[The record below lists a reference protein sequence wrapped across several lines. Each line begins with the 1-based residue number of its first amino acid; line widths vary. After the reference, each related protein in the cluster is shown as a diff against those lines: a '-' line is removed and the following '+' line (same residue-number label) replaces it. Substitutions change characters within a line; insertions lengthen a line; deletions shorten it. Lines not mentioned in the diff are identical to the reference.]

1 MSLAMGS
8 PMTKPSSKLQID
20 ERQIDDITVLTL
32 RGEITAD
39 DGDLVFGRCV
49 DELIK
54 KGQVKIVL
62 NLADVT
68 YIDSSGVGMM
78 VAESKTVYGQG
89 GVMKLAHLT
98 ARSHHL
104 LAMLKL
110 KLVFEIFED
119 EASALRS
126 FAWGPRR

>member
-1 MSLAMGS
+1 
-8 PMTKPSSKLQID
+8 MTKPSSKLQID
-20 ERQIDDITVLTL
+20 ERQIEDITVLDL

-39 DGDLVFGRCV
+39 DGDLVLGRRV

-54 KGQVKIVL
+54 KGHVRIVL

-78 VAESKTVYGQG
+78 VAESKAVYGQG
-89 GVMKLAHLT
+89 GVMKLAHLS

-110 KLVFEIFED
+110 KLVFEIFDD
-119 EASALRS
+119 EASAIRS
-126 FAWGPRR
+126 FVWGPRR

>member
-1 MSLAMGS
+1 
-8 PMTKPSSKLQID
+8 MTQPSSKLQID
-20 ERQIDDITVLTL
+20 VRQVEDITVMTL

-39 DGDLVFGRCV
+39 DGDLVLGRRV

-78 VAESKTVYGQG
+78 VAESKAVYGQG
-89 GVMKLAHLT
+89 GVMKLA
-98 ARSHHL
+98 RSP
-104 LAMLKL
+104 LAATICWLC
-110 KLVFEIFED
+110 
-119 EASALRS
+119 
-126 FAWGPRR
+126 

>member
-1 MSLAMGS
+1 M
-8 PMTKPSSKLQID
+8 PQPVSKLHID
-20 ERQIDDITVLTL
+20 ERQIEDITILIL
-32 RGEITAD
+32 KGEITAD
-39 DGDLVFGRCV
+39 DGDLVFGRRV
-49 DELIK
+49 DDLIK
-54 KGQVKIVL
+54 NGQVKIVV

-78 VAESKTVYGQG
+78 VAESKMVRQHR
-89 GVMKLAHLT
+89 GVMKLVHLT

-104 LAMLKL
+104 LAMMKL

-126 FAWGPRR
+126 FVWGSHL

>member
-1 MSLAMGS
+1 M
-8 PMTKPSSKLQID
+8 PQPVSKLHID
-20 ERQIDDITVLTL
+20 ERQVEDIAILIL
-32 RGEITAD
+32 KGEITAD
-39 DGDLVFGRCV
+39 DGDLVFGRRV
-49 DELIK
+49 DDLIK
-54 KGQVKIVL
+54 NGQVKIVV

-78 VAESKTVYGQG
+78 VAESKMVRQRG
-89 GVMKLAHLT
+89 GVMKLVHLT

-104 LAMLKL
+104 LAMMKL

-126 FAWGPRR
+126 FVWGSHL

>member
-1 MSLAMGS
+1 
-8 PMTKPSSKLQID
+8 MTQPSSKLQID
-20 ERQIDDITVLTL
+20 ERQVEDITILTL

-39 DGDLVFGRCV
+39 DGDLVLGRRV

-62 NLADVT
+62 SLADVT

-78 VAESKTVYGQG
+78 VAESKAVYGQG

-110 KLVFEIFED
+110 KLVFEIFDD

-126 FAWGPRR
+126 FVWGARR

>member
-1 MSLAMGS
+1 
-8 PMTKPSSKLQID
+8 MTKPSSKLQID
-20 ERQIDDITVLTL
+20 ERQIEDITVLNL

-39 DGDLVFGRCV
+39 DGDLVLGRHV

-54 KGQVKIVL
+54 KGQVRIVL

-78 VAESKTVYGQG
+78 VAESKAVYGQG
-89 GVMKLAHLT
+89 GVMKLAHLS

-126 FAWGPRR
+126 FVWGPRR

>member
-1 MSLAMGS
+1 MSQ
-8 PMTKPSSKLQID
+8 PSSKLQID
-20 ERQIDDITVLTL
+20 VRQVEDITVMTL

-39 DGDLVFGRCV
+39 DGDLVLGRRV

-78 VAESKTVYGQG
+78 VAESKAVYGQG
-89 GVMKLAHLT
+89 GVMKLAHLS

-110 KLVFEIFED
+110 KLVFEIFDD

-126 FAWGPRR
+126 FVWGQRR

>member
-1 MSLAMGS
+1 
-8 PMTKPSSKLQID
+8 MTKPSSKLQID
-20 ERQIDDITVLTL
+20 ERQIEDITVLTL

-39 DGDLVFGRCV
+39 DGDLVLGRRV

-78 VAESKTVYGQG
+78 VAESKAVYGQG

-110 KLVFEIFED
+110 KLVFEIFDD

-126 FAWGPRR
+126 FVWGARR

>member
-1 MSLAMGS
+1 
-8 PMTKPSSKLQID
+8 MTQPSSKLQID
-20 ERQIDDITVLTL
+20 VRQVEDITVMTL

-39 DGDLVFGRCV
+39 DGDLELGRGV

-78 VAESKTVYGQG
+78 VAESKAVYGQG

-104 LAMLKL
+104 MAMLKL
-110 KLVFEIFED
+110 KLVFEIFDD

-126 FAWGPRR
+126 FVWGARR

>member
-1 MSLAMGS
+1 
-8 PMTKPSSKLQID
+8 MTKPSSKLQID
-20 ERQIDDITVLTL
+20 ERQIEDITVLNL

-39 DGDLVFGRCV
+39 DGDLVLGRRV

-78 VAESKTVYGQG
+78 VAESKAVYGQG

-110 KLVFEIFED
+110 KLVFEIFDD

-126 FAWGPRR
+126 FVWGARR

>member
-1 MSLAMGS
+1 
-8 PMTKPSSKLQID
+8 MTQPSSKLQID
-20 ERQIDDITVLTL
+20 VRQVEDITVMTL

-39 DGDLVFGRCV
+39 DGDLVLGRGV

-54 KGQVKIVL
+54 KGHVKIVL

-78 VAESKTVYGQG
+78 VAESKAVYGQG

-110 KLVFEIFED
+110 KLVFEIFDD

-126 FAWGPRR
+126 FVWGARR

>member
-1 MSLAMGS
+1 
-8 PMTKPSSKLQID
+8 MTKPSSKLQID
-20 ERQIDDITVLTL
+20 ERQIEDITVLNL

-39 DGDLVFGRCV
+39 DGDLVFGRRV

-78 VAESKTVYGQG
+78 VAESKAVYGQG

-110 KLVFEIFED
+110 KLVFEIFDD

-126 FAWGPRR
+126 FVWGARR

>member
-1 MSLAMGS
+1 
-8 PMTKPSSKLQID
+8 MTKPSSKLQID

-39 DGDLVFGRCV
+39 DGDLVFGRRV

-78 VAESKTVYGQG
+78 VAESKAVYGQG
-89 GVMKLAHLT
+89 GVMKLAHLS

-110 KLVFEIFED
+110 KLVFEIFDD

-126 FAWGPRR
+126 FVWGQRR